1 MEDYLIEA
9 AQSMAAKGEREESCG
24 MVAAVQSYKAAARKY
39 RQAAEKFPN
48 RKAEFEALA
57 EEYEGRAANFNGAPR
72 PQSVQKNNAPNSVR
86 PKVSGGNVNLNSN
99 GQQPSAP
106 KKNSAP
112 VSGEEDG
119 EAPTVEEALAELNS
133 YIGLGSVKSKVNSW
147 ISLIKNMQ
155 RRAEAGIAVPDGFS
169 YHLVFVGSPGTGK
182 TSVARFMGQIYRSL
196 GILSKGHLVEVGRS
210 DIVAGYIGQTAIK
223 MQEAIDK
230 ALGGVLFIDEAY
242 TLAKEDGKD
251 FGQEAIDTLLK
262 GMEDHRD
269 DLVVI
274 VAGYPEPMQKFIKAN
289 VGLRSRFNIKPEGEF
304 LNNSNLIVFEDY
316 TGDEM
321 LQIFK
326 RLCKKSDYLL
336 DGQAEKVLCARLN
349 KMYETR
355 DEHFGNARDV
365 RNMFQETVTNQATRL
380 EEMGDY
386 TKENMMQITAADIPL
401 R

>member
-24 MVAAVQSYKAAARKY
+24 MTAAVQSYKAAARKY

-72 PQSVQKNNAPNSVR
+72 PQAAQKNNAPNPVR
-86 PKVSGGNVNLNSN
+86 PNAGGNDNRP
-99 GQQPSAP
+99 QPSAP
-106 KKNSAP
+106 KQNKAP
-112 VSGEEDG
+112 VSQEDDG

-147 ISLIKNMQ
+147 ISLIRNMQ

-326 RLCKKSDYLL
+326 RLCKKSDYIL
-336 DGQAEKVLCARLN
+336 DGQAERVLSTRLE
-349 KMYETR
+349 KMYQTR

-380 EEMGDY
+380 EESGNY